1 MNLIYM
7 AKPIY
12 GGWVNFTAHL
22 SLINNSNIYK
32 IGKRSEKKKRNFG
45 FELEYQYL
53 TIDDII
59 ESITRAAAIK
69 KIIRSKSSGRI
80 LKKEKLYIIESPNL
94 SGTWIYTKGTTRK
107 TKDGDVFYVLVSS
120 KMSV

>member
-1 MNLIYM
+1 MDILSKIKRLAIARKLI
-7 AKPIY
+7 
-12 GGWVNFTAHL
+12 FTRKAEDERL
-22 SLINNSNIYK
+22 LD
-32 IGKRSEKKKRNFG
+32 G
-45 FELEYQYL
+45 L

-69 KIIRSKSSGRI
+69 KIIRSKSSGRV

>member
-1 MNLIYM
+1 MDILSKIKRLAIARKLI
-7 AKPIY
+7 
-12 GGWVNFTAHL
+12 FTRKAEDERL
-22 SLINNSNIYK
+22 LD
-32 IGKRSEKKKRNFG
+32 G
-45 FELEYQYL
+45 L

-94 SGTWIYTKGTTRK
+94 SGTWIYTKGTPRK

>member
-1 MNLIYM
+1 MDILSKIKRLAIARKLI
-7 AKPIY
+7 
-12 GGWVNFTAHL
+12 FTRKAEDERL
-22 SLINNSNIYK
+22 LD
-32 IGKRSEKKKRNFG
+32 G
-45 FELEYQYL
+45 L

-80 LKKEKLYIIESPNL
+80 LKREKLYIIESPNL

-107 TKDGDVFYVLVSS
+107 AKDGDVFYILVSS
-120 KMSV
+120 KISD

>member
-1 MNLIYM
+1 MDILAKIKRLAIARKLI
-7 AKPIY
+7 
-12 GGWVNFTAHL
+12 FTRKAEDERL
-22 SLINNSNIYK
+22 LD
-32 IGKRSEKKKRNFG
+32 G
-45 FELEYQYL
+45 L

-107 TKDGDVFYVLVSS
+107 TKEGDVFYILVSS
-120 KMSV
+120 KISD

>member
-1 MNLIYM
+1 MDILSKIKRL
-7 AKPIY
+7 AIARKII
-12 GGWVNFTAHL
+12 FTRKAEDERL
-22 SLINNSNIYK
+22 LD
-32 IGKRSEKKKRNFG
+32 G
-45 FELEYQYL
+45 L

-107 TKDGDVFYVLVSS
+107 TKDGSDVFYVLVSS
-120 KMSV
+120 KMSD

>member
-1 MNLIYM
+1 MDILSKIKRLAIARKLI
-7 AKPIY
+7 
-12 GGWVNFTAHL
+12 FTRKAEDERL
-22 SLINNSNIYK
+22 LD
-32 IGKRSEKKKRNFG
+32 G
-45 FELEYQYL
+45 L

-69 KIIRSKSSGRI
+69 KIIRSKSSGRV

-107 TKDGDVFYVLVSS
+107 TKDGDIFYILVSS

>member
-1 MNLIYM
+1 MDIL
-7 AKPIY
+7 
-12 GGWVNFTAHL
+12 
-22 SLINNSNIYK
+22 SNI
-32 IGKRSEKKKRNFG
+32 KRLAIARKLIFTRKAEDERLLDG
-45 FELEYQYL
+45 L

-107 TKDGDVFYVLVSS
+107 TKDGDVFYILVSS
-120 KMSV
+120 KISD